1 MMTKFILDE
10 NISKS
15 TKRLLGE
22 LGYDVKSVAD
32 HKMLGCEDV
41 DVLRRAALEDRVVI
55 TQDLDFGNLL
65 NYPVYYTGVI
75 ILRLEDQSPKNTNR
89 ILGSFLKKIDHKIL
103 IKSLAIVSDNRYRI
117 RPLK

>member
-1 MMTKFILDE
+1 MTKFFLDE

-15 TKRLLGE
+15 TKSFLEE
-22 LGYDVKSVAD
+22 LGYDVKSVVD

-41 DVLRRAALEDRVVI
+41 EVLRRAALGDRAVI

-75 ILRLEDQSPKNTNR
+75 ILRLDDQSPKNTNR
-89 ILGSFLKKIDHKIL
+89 VLGSFLNKVDRKIL
-103 IKSLAIVSDNRYRI
+103 MGSLSIVSENRYRI
-117 RPLK
+117 RALK